1 MSFPENFTFHGLVV
15 WSGDSAGINSKMGII
30 NDSSGVA
37 HAHIPCKQA
46 KEEKSSGSVSAFAV
60 SNILV
65 YFFFTNSFD
74 V

>member
-1 MSFPENFTFHGLVV
+1 
-15 WSGDSAGINSKMGII
+15 MGII

-46 KEEKSSGSVSAFAV
+46 KEEKSSGGVSAFAV